1 MKLEAESK
9 LYNNAI
15 SNYIIK
21 LYSNVHTTSNNI
33 YKPGPDK

>member
-9 LYNNAI
+9 LYNNVI

-21 LYSNVHTTSNNI
+21 LYSNVHTTSNNT
-33 YKPGPDK
+33 YNPGSDK